1 MPARAKRKTPAPRAA
16 CSFEQARAKLD
27 AKRAKRREKHLWA
40 HFWLLCPRC
49 GGDMFVQ
56 RSLGVAYDVCRDCHA
71 IAIDGDEVA
80 LILDHLDAPKA
91 LRAILRKSRKP
102 DTTEI

>member
-1 MPARAKRKTPAPRAA
+1 MPAKTKGKSQAPRAA
-16 CSFEQARAKLD
+16 ALFEQARAKLD
-27 AKRAKRREKHLWA
+27 AKRSKQRQKHLWA

-56 RSLGVAYDVCRDCHA
+56 RSLGVVYEVCRDCHN
-71 IAIDGDEVA
+71 ISIDGGEIE
-80 LILDHLDAPKA
+80 LILEHLEAPQV
-91 LRAILRKSRKP
+91 LRAIIRKAKKP